1 MVALVTGEA
10 AFVARAEATFDP
22 YHKWLGIPPSEQPP
36 HHYRLLGINPFEDD
50 PEVIQAGAD
59 RQMGH
64 VRNYQIKFPDD
75 SERVLNELAAAL
87 VCLLDPRKRA
97 DYDARLRKRLGE
109 TGDEPPEMVPV
120 EIVPS
125 PNPSLW
131 SLTRG
136 AVRYYWLHGMR
147 WWLRQTQVESALWR
161 LGVEVHESGRYRE
174 RLEKYYAR
182 LEAIPKEPPK
192 PIEEPTTGAR
202 ESLLSSHR
210 WRRLGRR
217 MLRACH
223 AAFLARRRAASF
235 RELGRAAYQIDG
247 LAAGPIELTGLIREQ
262 MARLADL
269 HAELAE
275 LAEVPPGLLLSPRRL
290 AWLFLAFLALVAFL
304 YYSLRAFL

>member
-36 HHYRLLGINPFEDD
+36 HHYRLLGINPFESD

-59 RQMGH
+59 RQMAH
-64 VRNYQIKFPDD
+64 VRNYQIKFPDE

-87 VCLLDPRKRA
+87 VCLLDPQKRT
-97 DYDARLRKRLGE
+97 DYDASLHRRLGA
-109 TGDEPPEMVPV
+109 TVDAPPATVAV
-120 EIVPS
+120 EVVPS
-125 PNPSLW
+125 PHPSLW
-131 SLTRG
+131 SLARG
-136 AVRYYWLHGMR
+136 AVRYYWLHGKC
-147 WWLRQTQVESALWR
+147 WWLRQTQVESAFWR
-161 LGVEVHESGRYRE
+161 LGVEVHESGLYRE
-174 RLEKYYAR
+174 RLAKYYAR
-182 LEAIPKEPPK
+182 LEAIPKEPPR
-192 PIEEPTTGAR
+192 PVEEPATGQR

-217 MLRACH
+217 ILRACH

-247 LAAGPIELTGLIREQ
+247 LAAGPIELTGPIREQ

-304 YYSLRAFL
+304 YYSLSQVL